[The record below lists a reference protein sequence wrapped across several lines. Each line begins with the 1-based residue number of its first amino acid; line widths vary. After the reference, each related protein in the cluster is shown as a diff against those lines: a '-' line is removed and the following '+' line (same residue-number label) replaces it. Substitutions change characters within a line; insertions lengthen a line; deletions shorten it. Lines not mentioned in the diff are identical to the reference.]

1 MEVTAQLRFLRAAPR
16 KVRLVADLI
25 RGKGVQEA
33 VNILHL
39 TNKHA
44 AKDLE
49 KLLKS
54 AIANAENRDEPMD
67 VDRMYVK
74 QVMVDG
80 GPSMKRFRPA
90 PMGRGF
96 RVLKR
101 SSHVTIALDTRKDAK
116 NGAEKPAKEAAAK
129 PAASSSK
136 PAAKPAAKKT
146 AKPAAKKTARASA

>member
-1 MEVTAQLRFLRAAPR
+1 MEVRAQLRFLRATPR

-44 AKDLE
+44 AKPLE

-67 VDRMYVK
+67 VDRLFVK
-74 QVMVDG
+74 EVMVDP

-101 SSHVTIALDTRKDAK
+101 SSHVTIKLDTRRSGSNTSAEA
-116 NGAEKPAKEAAAK
+116 GAEA
-129 PAASSSK
+129 
-136 PAAKPAAKKT
+136 
-146 AKPAAKKTARASA
+146 

>member
-1 MEVTAQLRFLRAAPR
+1 VEVRAQLRFLRATPR

-25 RGKGVQEA
+25 RGKGVQDA

-54 AIANAENRDEPMD
+54 AIANAENRDEPVD
-67 VDRMYVK
+67 VDRLFVK
-74 QVMVDG
+74 EVMVDG
-80 GPSMKRFRPA
+80 GPTMKRFRPA

-101 SSHVTIALDTRKDAK
+101 SSHVTIKLDTQKGEVEKKVGEKKPVAK
-116 NGAEKPAKEAAAK
+116 KPAEKKGA
-129 PAASSSK
+129 
-136 PAAKPAAKKT
+136 T
-146 AKPAAKKTARASA
+146 AGASA

>member
-1 MEVTAQLRFLRAAPR
+1 VEVRAQLRFLRATPR

-39 TNKHA
+39 TNKSA
-44 AKDLE
+44 AKPLE

-54 AIANAENRDEPMD
+54 AIANAESRDEPVD
-67 VDRMYVK
+67 VDRLFVK
-74 QVMVDG
+74 EVMVDG
-80 GPSMKRFRPA
+80 GPTMKRFRPA

-101 SSHVTIALDTRKDAK
+101 SSHVSIKLDTRK
-116 NGAEKPAKEAAAK
+116 GEAETKTAETKTVETKAVGK
-129 PAASSSK
+129 
-136 PAAKPAAKKT
+136 KPAAKK
-146 AKPAAKKTARASA
+146 AKPVEKKAAAAGASA

>member
-1 MEVTAQLRFLRAAPR
+1 MEVRAQLRFLRATPR

-54 AIANAENRDEPMD
+54 AIANAESRDEPVD
-67 VDRMYVK
+67 VDRLFVK
-74 QVMVDG
+74 EVMVDG
-80 GPSMKRFRPA
+80 GPTMKRFRPA

-101 SSHVTIALDTRKDAK
+101 SSHVSIKLDTRK
-116 NGAEKPAKEAAAK
+116 GEAETKTAETKTVETKAVGK
-129 PAASSSK
+129 
-136 PAAKPAAKKT
+136 KPAAKK
-146 AKPAAKKTARASA
+146 AKPVEKKAAAAGASA